1 MQDDLV
7 PRQDRR
13 ELGSVNCEAVRED
26 RIRDYDTV
34 TCTPERS
41 IFIGRIWPPAFST
54 AFSTALRAP
63 GSISITTQPPP
74 PAPHTLPDRAP
85 FFRAPSMMRSIVFV
99 EIVGKLFFLN
109 SHSSRINRPVSFQSE
124 FSTDS
129 PFPSPTSPSRPR
141 FPCPVPL

>member
-63 GSISITTQPPP
+63 GSISITTQQPP
-74 PAPHTLPDRAP
+74 PAPHTLPHRAP
-85 FFRAPSMMRSIVFV
+85 FFRAPSMMRSIVLLH
-99 EIVGKLFFLN
+99 IVVK
-109 SHSSRINRPVSFQSE
+109 HSFMNTHSYLIYHPAHFQS
-124 FSTDS
+124 
-129 PFPSPTSPSRPR
+129 
-141 FPCPVPL
+141 